1 MSKTTVS
8 SERNITLIMDYYEMT
23 MSYNYFKLGRK
34 DEIVYFDMFFRKN
47 PDRGGF
53 TIMAGLQQLIEAIND
68 IHFTQGDIEYFKQCG
83 LDDEEFFETWLTRI
97 LINECYNLLAA
108 RKTQLPLEEAPEL
121 PAADE
126 GGNRALRDALLGLDE
141 KLRLPV
147 MLHYMEGYRVREIAG
162 ILGLPEGTVK
172 TRLARAKRELK
183 KYLEEEEA

>member
-1 MSKTTVS
+1 MSRQEFTRRVLALEGRLYRISCGMLRSPQDRQDAVQEAVLKAWQKLDGL
-8 SERNITLIMDYYEMT
+8 RN
-23 MSYNYFKLGRK
+23 
-34 DEIVYFDMFFRKN
+34 
-47 PDRGGF
+47 
-53 TIMAGLQQLIEAIND
+53 
-68 IHFTQGDIEYFKQCG
+68 
-83 LDDEEFFETWLTRI
+83 EEFFETWLTRI